1 MNNKESDQ
9 LICQYFIIYSLIKS
23 IEKLTGILTYTELGN
38 LYSISNNFANG
49 WDLLN
54 YPKKKRE
61 NRDLLNYPKKKRE
74 NRDTSHHT
82 NLTNPWLR
90 HQRKKYTRMLK
101 TYS

>member
-61 NRDLLNYPKKKRE
+61 NRD
-74 NRDTSHHT
+74 TSHHT

-90 HQRKKYTRMLK
+90 HQRKNTPGCSKPTAKRQVR
-101 TYS
+101 

>member
-1 MNNKESDQ
+1 MNNKELDH
-9 LICQYFIIYSLIKS
+9 LLYDTYLLFALIKS
-23 IEKLTGILTYTELGN
+23 IEKLKRILTYTELGN

-61 NRDLLNYPKKKRE
+61 NRD
-74 NRDTSHHT
+74 TSHHT

-90 HQRKKYTRMLK
+90 HQRKNTPGCSKPTAKRQVR
-101 TYS
+101 